1 MKYGGFRL
9 KCSQQNQ
16 VSMIRIIQDHPI
28 ISPPEAVERAKS
40 MRVDMGVWEPVE
52 PVEPEPGEK
61 AGGSWDV

>member
-1 MKYGGFRL
+1 
-9 KCSQQNQ
+9 
-16 VSMIRIIQDHPI
+16 MIRIIQDHPI

-40 MRVDMGVWEPVE
+40 MRVDMGVWKPVE